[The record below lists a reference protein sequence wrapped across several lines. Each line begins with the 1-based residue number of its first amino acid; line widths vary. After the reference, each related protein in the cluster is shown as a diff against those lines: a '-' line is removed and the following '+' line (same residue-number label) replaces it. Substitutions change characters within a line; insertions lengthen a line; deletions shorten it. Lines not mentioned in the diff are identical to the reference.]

1 MLKKKSDIEL
11 VELVKGG
18 CHESFEEL
26 LSRYSS
32 KAFSLATRLTGT
44 PEDAEEVLQDVFITV
59 FRKIKGFEGKSAFS
73 SWFYRVTVNCAL
85 MKLRKRRQTPA
96 VSLEEMIE
104 VTHEAPVAKSTAA
117 TDGLFATTRSEV
129 SEALDEAIRSL
140 PEDYRPVFVL
150 RDIDGL
156 TSREVA
162 KMLDLT
168 VPAVKSRL
176 HRSRLLLKKRLNG
189 FYREYRAD
197 KYDLPEKK
205 VGNL

>member
-1 MLKKKSDIEL
+1 MLKKFTDIQL
-11 VELVKGG
+11 VEKVKKG

-26 LSRYSS
+26 LSRYSA

-59 FRKIKGFEGKSAFS
+59 YRKIGGFEGKSAFS

-104 VTHEAPVAKSTAA
+104 ITHESPVAKVTANN
-117 TDGLFATTRSEV
+117 DGLQATTRSEV
-129 SEALDEAIRSL
+129 SDALDDAIKAL
-140 PEDYRPVFVL
+140 PDDYRPVFVL

-176 HRSRLLLKKRLNG
+176 HRSRLMLRKKLTP
-189 FYREYRAD
+189 FYKEYRVD
-197 KYDLPEKK
+197 KYGIPDKK
-205 VGNL
+205 VGNG